1 MAHSPISVIA
11 TLRARTLPRSCSAN
25 SKKRALILDLRSEP
39 WRDETVVPP
48 VGLMRN
54 SVDFHVLSRCHP
66 MVYTYALLDI
76 TNDIIYYIGMEPNG
90 ERP

>member
-1 MAHSPISVIA
+1 MAHSPVSVIA

-25 SKKRALILDLRSEP
+25 SKKRLDLRSEP
-39 WRDETVVPP
+39 WRDETVASS
-48 VGLMRN
+48 VGHMRN

-66 MVYTYALLDI
+66 VVYTYALLDI
-76 TNDIIYYIGMEPNG
+76 TNDIIYYIGMGPNG